1 MAKKKKLT
9 GLTAKCELR
18 ISPEKRLVNKF
29 DDLSI
34 AEFPIAP
41 AEKMGF
47 RVKDDCAE
55 EHIM

>member
-1 MAKKKKLT
+1 MARKKKISGPDGKN
-9 GLTAKCELR
+9 ELR
-18 ISPEKRLVNKF
+18 VSPEKRLVNKF
-29 DDLSI
+29 DHMSV

-41 AEKMGF
+41 ESKMGF

>member
-1 MAKKKKLT
+1 MARKKKIS
-9 GLTAKCELR
+9 GPTAYSELR
-18 ISPEKRLVNKF
+18 VSPEKRVVNKF
-29 DDLSI
+29 DDMSI

-41 AEKMGF
+41 EEKMGF